1 LLTIKARYI
10 AELNIFV
17 STLLHEIGAI
27 FITSV
32 VFLSFKQITLSLVH
46 KSCFTTANV
55 YSLNAYYCHFIFVF
69 EFCEPNNA
77 TKKVHFS
84 LRLLFAIQEL
94 QHNSQIHDYNNIVG
108 RFYFP

>member
-1 LLTIKARYI
+1 MLY
-10 AELNIFV
+10 
-17 STLLHEIGAI
+17 EIGAI

-32 VFLSFKQITLSLVH
+32 VFLSFKQTTLSPVH

-55 YSLNAYYCHFIFVF
+55 VSLNAYYCHFVFVF
-69 EFCEPNNA
+69 EFFERNNA
-77 TKKVHFS
+77 TKKVQFS

-94 QHNSQIHDYNNIVG
+94 QHNSQIQDYNNIIG